1 MKHTLSWGALIGAL
15 LLCVIPAASAHAV
28 TSITAET
35 GGWVQAGQT
44 ADFSI
49 GLAGATGEDLIVTI
63 ELAEGTMSIDDSGL
77 ALTLQAGSLSFTDVS
92 EISFTGSSTDVSTAL
107 VERLTWTAPS
117 TPARSYLRLSA
128 SVGSYYSGLVTDS
141 SSGHHYL
148 MPSGTLSWPAAR
160 DAAAALTYNGL
171 TGYLVTITTS
181 AENTFVSAATGST
194 THYIAATSEIEYI
207 NPLLPPEDRY
217 ANEFDARG
225 QYHWGAGPEAG
236 ERVTWA
242 PWFPGEPNG
251 PAAERCLLT
260 NWFPAPEFGPG
271 LWNDGGC
278 APSYPYVVEFG
289 GLGTET
295 GPIVFDNLDAAP
307 PAETGIE
314 PELAATGAELTPVLT
329 TGAIVLALGLGM
341 LALALRRR
349 QSRDAVSSASSTA

>member
-15 LLCVIPAASAHAV
+15 LLSAIPAASAHAV

-49 GLAGATGEDLIVTI
+49 GLAGTTGEDLIVTI
-63 ELAEGTMSIDDSGL
+63 ELAEGTMSVDDSGL
-77 ALTLQAGSLSFTDVS
+77 ALTLQAGSLTFTEVS
-92 EISFTGSSTDVSTAL
+92 EISFTGSSADVTTAL
-107 VERLTWTAPS
+107 SERLTWKAPLTS
-117 TPARSYLRLSA
+117 SQSYLRLSA
-128 SVGSYYSGLVTDS
+128 SVSSYYAGLVTDEA
-141 SSGHHYL
+141 SGHHYL
-148 MPSGTLSWPAAR
+148 TPSGTLSWPAAR

-171 TGYLVTITTS
+171 TGYLVTITSST
-181 AENTFVSAATGST
+181 ENTFVSTATGAT
-194 THYIAATSEIEYI
+194 THYIAATSEIDYI

-217 ANEFDARG
+217 ANEFDARS

-295 GPIVFDNLDAAP
+295 GPAEFTNLAAGP
-307 PAETGIE
+307 PPLPEPE
-314 PELAATGAELTPVLT
+314 PELAATGAEFMPVLT

-341 LALALRRR
+341 LALAARRR
-349 QSRDAVSSASSTA
+349 QSLDAVRSASSTA